1 MVEDDRAEPD
11 PTPEPGPTPEPTGA
25 PHRAAAFFDLDKTI
39 IATSSATAFSRPFLA
54 GGLLT
59 RRAMLRAAYAQFL
72 YQVGGADEAQT
83 ERMRAQLSRMVT
95 GWDVDQV
102 SAIVERT
109 LHESID
115 PAVYAEAVVLID
127 EHHRAGRDVVVVSAS
142 GRELVEPIARLLGA
156 DGVIASRMRVADG
169 RYTGLIDFYAYGPAK
184 AAAIEDLARR
194 RGYDLTASYAYSDSI
209 TDEPM
214 LAVVG
219 HAAVVNPD
227 RALRRLADERGW
239 QALRFVRPVSL
250 RAFSTKRSRG
260 AAATVLL
267 VVATGAVVWALAAR
281 RRRTDRRG
289 RGTVHMLTRRPG
301 MWHPPCADLARWRQ
315 G

>member
-1 MVEDDRAEPD
+1 MSDATAEPTAD
-11 PTPEPGPTPEPTGA
+11 PAAEEPTGDPTA
-25 PHRAAAFFDLDKTI
+25 DRAPADPHRAAAFFDLDKTI

-72 YQVGGADEAQT
+72 YQVGGADEVQT

-127 EHHRAGRDVVVVSAS
+127 EHHRAGRDVIVVSAS

-156 DGVIASRMRVADG
+156 DGVIATHMRVADG

-184 AAAIEDLARR
+184 AEAMADLAHL
-194 RGYDLTASYAYSDSI
+194 RGYDLQASYAYSDSI

-214 LAVVG
+214 LAAVG

-227 RALRRLADERGW
+227 RALRRLAEERGW
-239 QALRFVRPVSL
+239 ETLRFVRPVSL
-250 RAFSTKRSRG
+250 RLMSRRDSRT
-260 AAATVLL
+260 AAVVLL
-267 VVATGAVVWALAAR
+267 LLLAAGAVVWVLAGRWR
-281 RRRTDRRG
+281 RNGGRG
-289 RGTVHMLTRRPG
+289 RGLG
-301 MWHPPCADLARWRQ
+301 
-315 G
+315 

>member
-1 MVEDDRAEPD
+1 MSEDVTGEPAA
-11 PTPEPGPTPEPTGA
+11 TGTR
-25 PHRAAAFFDLDKTI
+25 RAAAFFDLDKTI

-72 YQVGGADEAQT
+72 YQVGGADEVQT

-95 GWDVDQV
+95 GWDVGQV

-142 GRELVEPIARLLGA
+142 GRELVEPIAHLLGA
-156 DGVIASRMRVADG
+156 DGVIATRMRVVDG
-169 RYTGLIDFYAYGPAK
+169 RYTGLIDFYAYGPTK
-184 AAAIEDLARR
+184 AVAMAELAGR
-194 RGYDLTASYAYSDSI
+194 RGYDLAASYAYSDSI

-214 LAVVG
+214 LAAVG

-227 RALRRLADERGW
+227 RALRRLAEERGW
-239 QALRFVRPVSL
+239 EVLRFVRPVSL
-250 RAFSTKRSRG
+250 RVLSSRDSRT
-260 AAATVLL
+260 AAAAVVLL
-267 VVATGAVVWALAAR
+267 VAAGALVWTLAAR
-281 RRRTDRRG
+281 RRRG
-289 RGTVHMLTRRPG
+289 R
-301 MWHPPCADLARWRQ
+301 
-315 G
+315 

>member
-156 DGVIASRMRVADG
+156 DGVIASHMRVADG

-250 RAFSTKRSRG
+250 RAFSTRRSRG

-289 RGTVHMLTRRPG
+289 RGAVHMLTRRPG
-301 MWHPPCADLARWRQ
+301 MWHRPCADLARWRQ